1 MPALVKKK
9 MSSAPYVSMATPK
22 RGLKTIDGRSG
33 VEYAGRPFEQA
44 GTLLSNLLMGKWD
57 TIPAMVAGIWALR
70 TLMTMIFVFLG
81 SFVYGFV
88 FVFAQ
93 SNAATVGT
101 DLFIRYVLLGLV
113 AAVMFYVTSVWT
125 YYPDLPTIIY
135 PAHSL
140 SLIATG
146 ISNPKMGSFGAIL
159 ALVYGVFQF
168 SGYAAAGGLVK
179 ALNVTATLQNTAGPV
194 LTQPGSAATYWLY
207 WFGATVIAFS
217 YVFNR
222 LFRQEGESVDRT
234 ANDRGSV
241 AAALAIF
248 GFTVAFHLLGLN
260 SYSSGVYV
268 TQSIV
273 SNGAYPVS
281 HVGDT
286 VVQWAFYIFVDLLA
300 VPGTVALLTIV
311 VYMTYRGAD
320 VLEDR
325 YKVDG
330 TKINDNDGGF
340 TVPNNAQVA
349 GSASQRILRRN
360 LTVNY

>member
-1 MPALVKKK
+1 

-22 RGLKTIDGRSG
+22 RGLKTIDGRG
-33 VEYAGRPFEQA
+33 GIEYAGRPYEDA
-44 GTLLSNLLMGKWD
+44 GTLLSNLLTGRWPSI
-57 TIPAMVAGIWALR
+57 TAALAGIWALR

-159 ALVYGVFQF
+159 ALVYGLFQF

-281 HVGDT
+281 HAGDT
-286 VVQWAFYIFVDLLA
+286 VTQWAFYIFVDLLA

-325 YKVDG
+325 YKVEG
-330 TKINDNDGGF
+330 TKITDNDGGF

-349 GSASQRILRRN
+349 GSASQRLVKRN